1 MALQLRFRRMLVM
14 LIFFST
20 AISSACVWPI
30 ADVLYIMD
38 GTLGVDQF
46 EFKKEISF
54 ISQNRRSAAILEL
67 VNLSC
72 SDFFQH
78 ENLRTGVINQRCPVH
93 SNGKTG
99 DRLRSSAVHHRSSA
113 SVGGL
118 CTGRVVDDM
127 INVRFFQKIAFS
139 PCDVLSDRTRCNP
152 RASINS
158 LAGVA
163 LQSANRKWLPDVV
176 VVISSA
182 KYRIPETLSQETLFS
197 PQSPLHIF
205 YIIIGGP
212 SPDESRFEPSAT
224 TIRLSAVDFSALER
238 LVLPLCETISN
249 DRFHCSGSTRVA
261 AFGSTCWLVTG
272 IMAAVFILTVLIL
285 GYSVYAYRRQGKQL
299 EWRLKEMEKTLRT
312 QNEFFTAK
320 LHSQM
325 EEQIKTSEKHAEE
338 LRKHNETMQAHQLE
352 LQRQRELSAA
362 PPTASVLQAQ
372 PIVFPYMPPNS
383 VLAQQSPNNGMASG
397 EPFLGNQAGNRP
409 SELHQHSDKRSEL
422 GDQSSDSKGQ
432 ISKRDDELML
442 RLDKLE
448 ETLAKRSTE
457 AGPTELTSSPEH
469 LLNINPPNS
478 ITEEDSSD
486 GATDD
491 SGYNARGDTPT
502 SNALGHLPSNHPARN
517 LPPIDLL
524 LLVDSSSS
532 IGISNF
538 ESVKANLADILED
551 VDISPGRS
559 RVALIQ
565 YALQPSVVFDFDK
578 YYSLKSVQ
586 RGVERMS
593 YTGGATMLSKAL
605 SFAAGLLYREQNMK
619 DMKKRKH
626 KLMPTPRHDRLQVL
640 CLVSDGASDDN
651 VDKATAYLH
660 EKLQIKILAIVTRHF
675 NKDRLLSIT
684 RFEGSI
690 FVMDQKESISI
701 WLWRQQRSL
710 NSALQKMWA
719 ENYSAYI
726 QREKSLPLSHKRS
739 PKKSSRVAGKE
750 TSSESSNSI

>member
-1 MALQLRFRRMLVM
+1 M
-14 LIFFST
+14 S
-20 AISSACVWPI
+20 I
-30 ADVLYIMD
+30 AD
-38 GTLGVDQF
+38 
-46 EFKKEISF
+46 
-54 ISQNRRSAAILEL
+54 
-67 VNLSC
+67 LSWWKYLNWNV
-72 SDFFQH
+72 S
-78 ENLRTGVINQRCPVH
+78 
-93 SNGKTG
+93 K
-99 DRLRSSAVHHRSSA
+99 
-113 SVGGL
+113 
-118 CTGRVVDDM
+118 CTQYDDL
-127 INVRFFQKIAFS
+127 NTVS
-139 PCDVLSDRTRCNP
+139 
-152 RASINS
+152 
-158 LAGVA
+158 
-163 LQSANRKWLPDVV
+163 W
-176 VVISSA
+176 
-182 KYRIPETLSQETLFS
+182 
-197 PQSPLHIF
+197 
-205 YIIIGGP
+205 
-212 SPDESRFEPSAT
+212 T
-224 TIRLSAVDFSALER
+224 TD
-238 LVLPLCETISN
+238 C
-249 DRFHCSGSTRVA
+249 STRVA

-272 IMAAVFILTVLIL
+272 IMAAVFILTILIL

-352 LQRQRELSAA
+352 LQRQRQLSAA

-383 VLAQQSPNNGMASG
+383 V
-397 EPFLGNQAGNRP
+397 
-409 SELHQHSDKRSEL
+409 
-422 GDQSSDSKGQ
+422 
-432 ISKRDDELML
+432 
-442 RLDKLE
+442 
-448 ETLAKRSTE
+448 
-457 AGPTELTSSPEH
+457 
-469 LLNINPPNS
+469 LNINPPNS

-491 SGYNARGDTPT
+491 SGYNARG
-502 SNALGHLPSNHPARN
+502 GHLPSNHPARN

-690 FVMDQKESISI
+690 FVMDQKESINI
-701 WLWRQQRSL
+701 WLWRQ
-710 NSALQKMWA
+710 QKMWA
-719 ENYSAYI
+719 ENYSAYL

>member
-1 MALQLRFRRMLVM
+1 MKISEQASLISVAQFTPMGRQEIGLGQVRSTTEARQAL
-14 LIFFST
+14 
-20 AISSACVWPI
+20 
-30 ADVLYIMD
+30 
-38 GTLGVDQF
+38 
-46 EFKKEISF
+46 E
-54 ISQNRRSAAILEL
+54 
-67 VNLSC
+67 
-72 SDFFQH
+72 
-78 ENLRTGVINQRCPVH
+78 
-93 SNGKTG
+93 
-99 DRLRSSAVHHRSSA
+99 
-113 SVGGL
+113 
-118 CTGRVVDDM
+118 
-127 INVRFFQKIAFS
+127 KIAFS

-238 LVLPLCETISN
+238 LVLPLCETVNTFVEADLSWWKYLN
-249 DRFHCSGSTRVA
+249 WNVSKCTQYDDLNTVSWTTDCSTRVA

-272 IMAAVFILTVLIL
+272 IMAAVFILTILIL

-352 LQRQRELSAA
+352 LQRQRQLSAA

-432 ISKRDDELML
+432 ISKRDDELLL

-457 AGPTELTSSPEH
+457 AGPTELTSSSPEH

-491 SGYNARGDTPT
+491 SGYNARG
-502 SNALGHLPSNHPARN
+502 GHLPSNHPARN

-690 FVMDQKESISI
+690 FVMDQKESINI
-701 WLWRQQRSL
+701 WLWRQ
-710 NSALQKMWA
+710 QKMWA
-719 ENYSAYI
+719 ENYSAYL

>member
-1 MALQLRFRRMLVM
+1 MLVM

-54 ISQNRRSAAILEL
+54 ISQTFSNMKISEQASLISVAQFTPMGRQEIGLGQVRSTTEARQALE
-67 VNLSC
+67 
-72 SDFFQH
+72 
-78 ENLRTGVINQRCPVH
+78 
-93 SNGKTG
+93 
-99 DRLRSSAVHHRSSA
+99 
-113 SVGGL
+113 
-118 CTGRVVDDM
+118 
-127 INVRFFQKIAFS
+127 KIAFS

-182 KYRIPETLSQETLFS
+182 KYRIPET
-197 PQSPLHIF
+197 
-205 YIIIGGP
+205 
-212 SPDESRFEPSAT
+212 
-224 TIRLSAVDFSALER
+224 
-238 LVLPLCETISN
+238 
-249 DRFHCSGSTRVA
+249 
-261 AFGSTCWLVTG
+261 
-272 IMAAVFILTVLIL
+272 
-285 GYSVYAYRRQGKQL
+285 
-299 EWRLKEMEKTLRT
+299 
-312 QNEFFTAK
+312 
-320 LHSQM
+320 
-325 EEQIKTSEKHAEE
+325 
-338 LRKHNETMQAHQLE
+338 AHQLE
-352 LQRQRELSAA
+352 LQRQRQLTAA

-397 EPFLGNQAGNRP
+397 EPFLGNQAGVTRAQTP
-409 SELHQHSDKRSEL
+409 KAKLVKEV
-422 GDQSSDSKGQ
+422 SKGNDKLTSARVRRG
-432 ISKRDDELML
+432 IVPADDELLL

-457 AGPTELTSSPEH
+457 AGPTELTSSSPEH

-491 SGYNARGDTPT
+491 SGYNARG
-502 SNALGHLPSNHPARN
+502 GHLPSNHPARN

-640 CLVSDGASDDN
+640 
-651 VDKATAYLH
+651 
-660 EKLQIKILAIVTRHF
+660 
-675 NKDRLLSIT
+675 
-684 RFEGSI
+684 
-690 FVMDQKESISI
+690 
-701 WLWRQQRSL
+701 
-710 NSALQKMWA
+710 
-719 ENYSAYI
+719 
-726 QREKSLPLSHKRS
+726 
-739 PKKSSRVAGKE
+739 E
-750 TSSESSNSI
+750 T